1 MADAKNVQQLVE
13 KWGNMAGKMSINNIE
28 DQYTRENLAVL
39 LENQEAID
47 KKANLLTETSKGSNT
62 TTVSQTH
69 AGLDG
74 AFSPIA
80 LALVRRTFPELF
92 ANKIVGV
99 QSMSGPVGLAY
110 ALRVYYKGSTDYNE
124 SGFDK
129 VPEYS
134 GFTGSFATSAGGQSG
149 TADTGT
155 GIYTSAGEAM
165 GLGDTSNA
173 MPELQ
178 LKIDKVAIEAKTRK
192 LGASY
197 SLEDAQDI
205 KAMHG
210 VDIEREMV
218 NQLQYE
224 IQAELDREL
233 LYKVQSVA
241 TTTTTFD
248 ISATDGRW
256 HQERIAGLVNR
267 IVSDCNNI
275 ASRTRRGSGNFIV
288 VSTAVAS
295 ALQSLQGGLFTANP
309 AMVNPTNTY
318 AEIGTL
324 QGIIKVYR
332 DTYNT
337 SNSVLSG
344 YKGPGVSDCGV
355 IYSPYIMGLFNRAI
369 AQEDFTPRVGVMSR
383 YAITENLLGASRY
396 YSNFAVSN
404 IAYLLQT

>member
-1 MADAKNVQQLVE
+1 
-13 KWGNMAGKMSINNIE
+13 MAGKMSINNIE
-28 DQYTRENLAVL
+28 DQYVRENIAVL

-47 KKANLLTETSKGSNT
+47 KKSKLLTETSQGSNT

-99 QSMSGPVGLAY
+99 QSMAGPVGLAY

-124 SGFDK
+124 SAFDK

-134 GFTGSFATSAGGQSG
+134 GFTGSLSG
-149 TADTGT
+149 TSGTVDVGT
-155 GIYTSAGEAM
+155 GVSTSAGEAFTF
-165 GLGDTSNA
+165 GDD

-233 LYKVQSVA
+233 LYKVKSVA

-275 ASRTRRGSGNFIV
+275 ATRTRRGSGNFIV

-337 SNSVLSG
+337 TNSILSG

-369 AQEDFTPRVGVMSR
+369 AQEDFSPRIGVMSR